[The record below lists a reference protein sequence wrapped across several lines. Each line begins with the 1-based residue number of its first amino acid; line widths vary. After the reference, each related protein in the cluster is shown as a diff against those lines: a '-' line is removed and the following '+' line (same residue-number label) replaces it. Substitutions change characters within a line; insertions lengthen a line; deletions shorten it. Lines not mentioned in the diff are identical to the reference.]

1 MRTVYRYVVPV
12 DDQPHDVELH
22 GPLLAVGC
30 RNMHAVEFWAIWD
43 TSVEPTVHTYRVY
56 GTGQPDVEGAHRG
69 TAVAPGGVLV
79 WHLFELGGA
88 S

>member
-12 DDQPHDVELH
+12 DDRPHQIDLR
-22 GPLLAVGC
+22 GPLVAVGC
-30 RNMHAVEFWAIWD
+30 RQVNAVEFWAIWD
-43 TSVEPTVHTYRVY
+43 ASTPETTHTFQVY
-56 GTGQPDVEGAHRG
+56 GTGQPDVEGSYCG
-69 TAVAPGGVLV
+69 TAVAPADYLV